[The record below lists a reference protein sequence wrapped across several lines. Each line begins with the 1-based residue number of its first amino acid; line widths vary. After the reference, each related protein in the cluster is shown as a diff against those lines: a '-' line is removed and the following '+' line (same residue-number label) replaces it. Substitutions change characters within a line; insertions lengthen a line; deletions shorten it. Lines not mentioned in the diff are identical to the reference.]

1 MISHPVKRADAMK
14 PLTIATVTA
23 FLLAGTVF
31 PGRPSAVSAADT
43 AFKPS
48 ISVSEEFTDN
58 VYELPANKRWELIT
72 RARPGA
78 TFRYQS
84 PLWTWDAAYTFEYR
98 NYARNSK
105 SSEYT
110 HDAALKGNI
119 ALVEN
124 FLFLDLGDTY
134 KRVTLDVTRNAATES
149 SLFLNQTDQ
158 NVATASPYLVWRLR
172 KDDTLKTGYRYTDT
186 RYWDS
191 VGIDKREHRGFME
204 ITHALSSKL
213 NISSG
218 YTFTRLESSPSQYNK
233 HDVNAGFR
241 YEYADKSFL
250 FGQIGNSWQSFN
262 SGINV
267 SYLFWN
273 AGLTHDFRY
282 VVATLETKVANTE
295 DPLAVS
301 TRETSYSGKLERTF
315 ERGLLGAGVS
325 FSEFANTETEHTDRR
340 KFAVNTNGRYE
351 VMQDLTATLAASAER
366 FSKIIPDDY
375 SYRFSGTAGVSY
387 AFKDELTLALT
398 YNYVTERHSLEST
411 AGAKEI
417 NKVVVEL
424 KKAF

>member
-1 MISHPVKRADAMK
+1 MK
-14 PLTIATVTA
+14 PLSISTLTA
-23 FLLAGTVF
+23 FLLTGMAAAFG
-31 PGRPSAVSAADT
+31 AAEVSAADT
-43 AFKPS
+43 AFKPF

-58 VYELPANKRWELIT
+58 VFELPDDKRRELIT

-84 PLWTWDAAYTFEYR
+84 PFWTWDTAYTFEYR
-98 NYARNSK
+98 YYARNSK
-105 SSEYT
+105 ANEYN
-110 HDAALKGNI
+110 HDGALKGNI
-119 ALVEN
+119 SLIDN

-134 KRVTLDVTRNAATES
+134 KRVTLDVARNAATES

-158 NVATASPYLVWRLR
+158 NIATASPYLVWRLR
-172 KDDTLKTGYRYTDT
+172 KDDTLKTGYGYTDT

-191 VGIDKREHRGFME
+191 VGIDKREHRGFADL
-204 ITHALSSKL
+204 THELSAKAS
-213 NISSG
+213 ISAG

-250 FGQIGNSWQSFN
+250 FGQIGNSWQSFK
-262 SGINV
+262 SGSNV
-267 SYLFWN
+267 NFIFWN
-273 AGLTHDFRY
+273 AGLTHDFQS

-301 TRETSYSGKLERTF
+301 TRETSYTGRLERAF
-315 ERGLLGAGVS
+315 ERGMLGGSAS
-325 FSEFANTETEHTDRR
+325 YSEFANTETERTDRR
-340 KFAVNTNGRYE
+340 KLSFSANGRYE
-351 VMQDLTATLAASAER
+351 VLQDLTVSLAAGAER
-366 FSKIIPDDY
+366 FSKILPDDY
-375 SYRFSGTAGVSY
+375 AYRFSGTAGLSY

-398 YNYVTERHSLEST
+398 YNHITELHSLEST

>member
-1 MISHPVKRADAMK
+1 MK
-14 PLTIATVTA
+14 TLTITTVTA
-23 FLLAGTVF
+23 VLLAAM
-31 PGRPSAVSAADT
+31 SAAFDVADVAAADT

-58 VYELPANKRWELIT
+58 VFELPANKRWELIT

-78 TFRYQS
+78 SYRYQS
-84 PLWTWDAAYTFEYR
+84 PLWTWDTAYTFEYR

-105 SSEYT
+105 PSEYT

-119 ALVEN
+119 AVVEN

-158 NVATASPYLVWRLR
+158 NIATASPYLVWRLR
-172 KDDTLKTGYRYTDT
+172 KDDTLKSGYRYTDT
-186 RYWDS
+186 RYWDTTS
-191 VGIDKREHRGFME
+191 IDKQEHRGFADL
-204 ITHALSSKL
+204 THELSSQL
-213 NISSG
+213 SISTG
-218 YTFTRLESSPSQYNK
+218 YNFTRLESHPSKYNK

-241 YEYADKSFL
+241 YEYAEKSFL
-250 FGQIGNSWQSFN
+250 FGQIGNSWQIFN
-262 SGINV
+262 SGTKVN
-267 SYLFWN
+267 YLLWN
-273 AGLTHDFRY
+273 AGLTHDLRY
-282 VVATLETKVANTE
+282 MVATLETKVANTE

-315 ERGLLGAGVS
+315 DRGLLGAGVS
-325 FSEFANTETEHTDRR
+325 YSEFANTETKHTDRR
-340 KFAVNTNGRYE
+340 KFTVSTNGRYE
-351 VMQDLTATLAASAER
+351 LMPDLTASLSASVEH
-366 FSKIIPDDY
+366 FSKIFPDDF
-375 SYRFSGTAGVSY
+375 SYRFNGTAGLSY
-387 AFKDELTLALT
+387 AFKNELTLALT
-398 YNYVTERHSLEST
+398 YNYVTELHTLESS